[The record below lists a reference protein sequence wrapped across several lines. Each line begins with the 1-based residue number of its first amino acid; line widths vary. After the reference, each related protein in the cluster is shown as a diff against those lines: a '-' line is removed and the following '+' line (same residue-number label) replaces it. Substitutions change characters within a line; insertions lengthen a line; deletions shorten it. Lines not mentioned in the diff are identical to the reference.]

1 MKRPSLASSMKA
13 LKEDV
18 APDPVALV
26 AKARQEPPA
35 APPLKFHA
43 ATREGMKRLLTPVP
57 PELHRR
63 LKIRAAEQDTTLEAL
78 SRGALEACL
87 SPADAQGSA
96 VAAIVTKAEPKPADR
111 TRSFLARAAEAL
123 RGAQLDDLAG
133 LEITEEMEAAKD
145 AVVEAW
151 QDGVGREQWLK
162 RARAARAADDAAD
175 KAATKAVKAY
185 RADAIAAARTPEQIR
200 ATKEAFAQA
209 KVEDHAVAFL
219 RDELGGERFA
229 KFVGMFHHIRYMSG
243 FDKALWRI
251 GELVPNIECGTVI
264 NPETGD
270 KARVGID
277 GSRWIEKASTAGDEG
292 EPTTTN

>member
-26 AKARQEPPA
+26 AKARQESPA

-87 SPADAQGSA
+87 SPPDAQVSA
-96 VAAIVTKAEPKPADR
+96 VAAIVTKAEPKPKPAER

-133 LEITEEMEAAKD
+133 LEITEEMEAARD
-145 AVVEAW
+145 AVVKAW
-151 QDGVGREQWLK
+151 EEGVGREQHEQWAKAEGQGGMQRTPPRRPLK
-162 RARAARAADDAAD
+162 R
-175 KAATKAVKAY
+175 
-185 RADAIAAARTPEQIR
+185 P
-200 ATKEAFAQA
+200 
-209 KVEDHAVAFL
+209 L
-219 RDELGGERFA
+219 L
-229 KFVGMFHHIRYMSG
+229 
-243 FDKALWRI
+243 
-251 GELVPNIECGTVI
+251 
-264 NPETGD
+264 
-270 KARVGID
+270 
-277 GSRWIEKASTAGDEG
+277 
-292 EPTTTN
+292 